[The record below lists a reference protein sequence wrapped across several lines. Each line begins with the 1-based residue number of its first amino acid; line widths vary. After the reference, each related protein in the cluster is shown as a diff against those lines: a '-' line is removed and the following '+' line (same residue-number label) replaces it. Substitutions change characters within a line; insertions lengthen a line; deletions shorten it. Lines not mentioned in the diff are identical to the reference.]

1 MWTVPSGLRGLRSTA
16 DLHADPMQ
24 GRPAQRHGL
33 PWIKKKMPTNILVHP
48 QGSGPLS
55 DSWPYPLPRQAC
67 PAVPGSPPEVL
78 LILPLYLAKVQ
89 AFLSSSAMSS
99 ENLLPHTPTVS
110 KASVDPQTR
119 CAKGRL
125 SSMQADTPPTDH
137 GKPLHP
143 ALVLH
148 DANTPLGQDPVPPPG
163 SAHNPAQG
171 LGRRPPSSGICCPLG
186 LACPKPRGWCLSRH

>member
-1 MWTVPSGLRGLRSTA
+1 MDS
-16 DLHADPMQ
+16 
-24 GRPAQRHGL
+24 
-33 PWIKKKMPTNILVHP
+33 KKKMPTNILVHP

-67 PAVPGSPPEVL
+67 PTVPGSPPEVL

-89 AFLSSSAMSS
+89 AILSSSAMSS
-99 ENLLPHTPTVS
+99 ENLLPHKPTVS

-125 SSMQADTPPTDH
+125 SNMQADTPPTDH

-143 ALVLH
+143 ALVLTMLTLPH
-148 DANTPLGQDPVPPPG
+148 QDQPTAQPRASADGHQVLESAAHSG
-163 SAHNPAQG
+163 SH
-171 LGRRPPSSGICCPLG
+171 LPST
-186 LACPKPRGWCLSRH
+186 CPKPRGWCLSRH